1 VVQCPPLAPLHPAPD
16 NRKSSVAITGGTGGL
31 GLLMA
36 CWVASM
42 GEVHTIKLI
51 SRTGSL
57 PAAAPHTGLSAAG
70 GLGPHALL
78 QQQGVQVVVLA
89 ADVSTKEG
97 AALVVQELVGVDAV
111 LHAAGILQVGKGGC
125 YVALVVGK

>member
-1 VVQCPPLAPLHPAPD
+1 M
-16 NRKSSVAITGGTGGL
+16 T
-31 GLLMA
+31 

-51 SRTGSL
+51 SRTGGL
-57 PAAAPHTGLSAAG
+57 PDAAPPTSLSAAG
-70 GLGPHALL
+70 GLGPHSLL

-89 ADVSTKEG
+89 ADVSSKEG

-111 LHAAGILQVGKGGC
+111 LHAAGILQVRRGW
-125 YVALVVGK
+125 VAE